1 MKKWFSDISFG
12 KAICGMTICLL
23 LAGYVE
29 CNAASYK
36 LIDSKQFSALT
47 KKKIVMIDGVECA
60 VKAETFKAKSVES
73 AAGYDLMCTRIKGEI
88 VCKTR

>member
-1 MKKWFSDISFG
+1 MLKDISFG
-12 KAICGMTICLL
+12 KAICGMAICLL
-23 LAGYVE
+23 LTGYVE
-29 CNAASYK
+29 CNAANYK

-73 AAGYDLMCTRIKGEI
+73 AAGYDLMCAKIKGETL
-88 VCKTR
+88 CKVR

>member
-1 MKKWFSDISFG
+1 MLKDIPFG
-12 KAICGMTICLL
+12 KAICVMAICLL

-29 CNAASYK
+29 CQAANYK

-73 AAGYDLMCTRIKGEI
+73 AAGYDLMCAKIKGEI